1 MCSTSCLLAVWFS
14 ENNRRDVYMES
25 TGKYWLHV
33 HNMLEQFCNVILA
46 HSKDVKVIRG
56 KKIDKRGA
64 KWIDEIFKHDLFSE
78 SFIPSYEVRQ
88 LRNLTR
94 SLQVYQYLCQWEE
107 PCSE

>member
-78 SFIPSYEVRQ
+78 SFILSYEVRQ

-94 SLQVYQYLCQWEE
+94 SLQVYQYLCR
-107 PCSE
+107 